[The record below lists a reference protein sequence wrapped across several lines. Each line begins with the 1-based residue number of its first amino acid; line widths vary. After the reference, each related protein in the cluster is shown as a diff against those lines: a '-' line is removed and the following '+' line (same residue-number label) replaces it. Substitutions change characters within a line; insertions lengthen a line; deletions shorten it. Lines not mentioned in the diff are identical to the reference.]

1 MSVESAPAA
10 YLQRSRRPFFVR
22 WVCALAVLVAA
33 IAMSASVPAA
43 AAIPVASNLV
53 VYDNDFFVPAKSEIL
68 PLIGNPRVRVLG
80 FTVVTGD
87 GWLSE
92 ETSDLLRFLEIA
104 HRTDIPVVRG
114 AEYPLVNT
122 RARTLAWERQYGKL
136 VWKGAWN
143 DAAPGAAYH
152 PDDPD
157 RISPSPLGAPTAVAA
172 PGTAAQ
178 FMIDQVHRFPHQVT
192 IVAAGPLTNVALAIR
207 LDPQFASLAKQ
218 LIFMGGYLDTSLQ
231 QVLGNANFATDF
243 NIWFDP
249 EAAHI
254 AITAPWA
261 TITSVGTVTNDV
273 VFTPQI
279 AARLLEKK
287 TPVTEAVA
295 KYTQPFPLWD
305 QLVTAIAADP
315 TLITKEVV
323 SAMDVDID
331 RGMGYGTTHIWGP
344 ETAPHSGERPVHVV
358 LAVDEPRFVT
368 EFVRAAQSVP

>member
-1 MSVESAPAA
+1 
-10 YLQRSRRPFFVR
+10 
-22 WVCALAVLVAA
+22 
-33 IAMSASVPAA
+33 
-43 AAIPVASNLV
+43 
-53 VYDNDFFVPAKSEIL
+53 
-68 PLIGNPRVRVLG
+68 
-80 FTVVTGD
+80 
-87 GWLSE
+87 
-92 ETSDLLRFLEIA
+92 LEIA

-143 DAAPGAAYH
+143 DVAPGTAYH

-157 RISPSPLGAPTAVAA
+157 LISPSPLGAPAITAA

-192 IVAAGPLTNVALAIR
+192 IVAAGPLTNIALAIR
-207 LDPQFASLAKQ
+207 LDPQFASLARQ
-218 LIFMGGYLDTSLQ
+218 LLFMGGYLDTSLQ
-231 QVLGNANFATDF
+231 QVTGNANFATDF

-261 TITSVGTVTNDV
+261 KITSVGTVTNDV
-273 VFTPQI
+273 VFTPQL

-305 QLVTAIAADP
+305 QLVAAIAADP

-323 SAMDVDID
+323 AAMDVDID
-331 RGMGYGTTHIWGP
+331 HGIGYGTTRIWAP
-344 ETAPHSGERPVHVV
+344 ETAPHFGERPVHIV

-368 EFVRAAQSVP
+368 EFVRAVQSVP